1 MLSAGLSYK
10 ERTIGLGRR
19 FVEFRK
25 VILCAK
31 CNQPIVSGEGSG
43 FVCFKIPGQE
53 GYQFFHRRF
62 PGWDCWEVYVR
73 EKR

>member
-1 MLSAGLSYK
+1 MEISEG
-10 ERTIGLGRR
+10 I
-19 FVEFRK
+19 F
-25 VILCAK
+25 CAE
-31 CNQPIVSGEGSG
+31 CHQPIVSGEGLG

-62 PGWDCWEVYVR
+62 PGQDCWEVYVT